1 MHSLLKNVPHHVRV
15 LRSSLKLLI
24 LARQEERVRAAMP
37 PPPAAALPPP
47 HHRTVRRT
55 TVVAAPVRLPSPVR
69 PRRTS
74 WRLPSRGDIIESAKA
89 PPHGTRRSG
98 ALMSSSPPSSPHPSA
113 AVARPSPVRPPST
126 VMAALSFRDTMDP
139 DSWSIA
145 PWNGTSPVAR
155 IVAPPHTSSASPH
168 PSRRRRR
175 RRRCTTLPKTRTFY
189 TASNHLL
196 FPTLR
201 RCSLLVKSS
210 KISEMKTV
218 PKR

>member
-1 MHSLLKNVPHHVRV
+1 MWRCSRVSEKLFSNRHMEPADPPSAAPALPHHHAVRRIRRPSV
-15 LRSSLKLLI
+15 ARPSPSSPSTVMW
-24 LARQEERVRAAMP
+24 RCRAAEI
-37 PPPAAALPPP
+37 L
-47 HHRTVRRT
+47 
-55 TVVAAPVRLPSPVR
+55 
-69 PRRTS
+69 
-74 WRLPSRGDIIESAKA
+74 ESAT
-89 PPHGTRRSG
+89 PHGTRRSG

-126 VMAALSFRDTMDP
+126 VMAALSFRDAMDP

-145 PWNGTSPVAR
+145 SWNGTSPVAR